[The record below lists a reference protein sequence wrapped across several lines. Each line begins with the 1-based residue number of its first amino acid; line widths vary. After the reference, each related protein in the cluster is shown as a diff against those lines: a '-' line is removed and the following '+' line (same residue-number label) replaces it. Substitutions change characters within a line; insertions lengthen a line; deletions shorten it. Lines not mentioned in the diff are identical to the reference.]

1 MRSPA
6 LPPQAGRWL
15 ASASALVLALVLAAC
30 SSAPSKPQPGA
41 LPAVQGGLNAS
52 RAWTYRLPAGATA
65 LPPALVGERVL
76 LTTAQGQLFEL
87 QADNG
92 QELARTSLKD
102 SLSTGAGS
110 DGRRHAVVTTQNE
123 LVVIEAGRERWR
135 QRLGAQS
142 HTPPLV
148 AGERVFVQTA
158 DRTVTAFDGAT
169 GQRLWSLNRQA
180 DPLVLRQAG
189 VLVAQ
194 GDQLLAGNGG
204 RLSAIQ
210 PLNGQVRWEVL
221 VGSSRGT
228 NEVERLVDLV
238 AGVSRQGQSLCVR
251 SFQTAVGCVDAARG
265 LSVWSRPAQGH
276 EGLDGDERR
285 VFGVESDGKLRAWD
299 RQDGQVLWALDDY
312 RFRELSGLRVWAGA
326 IAVGDGQ
333 GQLHLLSR
341 EDGRTL
347 QRLSTDGSAIVQR
360 PLVAGRQL
368 VTVNRSGLVTGW
380 RAD

>member
-1 MRSPA
+1 MHRPLQALRCGGRLAAALA
-6 LPPQAGRWL
+6 LP
-15 ASASALVLALVLAAC
+15 LVLTLAAC

-41 LPAVQGGLNAS
+41 LPAVQGGLNVG
-52 RAWTYRLPAGATA
+52 RAWSYRLPAGALA
-65 LPPALVGERVL
+65 LPPALVGERL
-76 LTTAQGQLFEL
+76 LLATAQGQIIEL

-92 QELARTSLKD
+92 QELARTQLKD
-102 SLSTGAGS
+102 SLSTGVGS
-110 DGRRHAVVTTQNE
+110 DGRRHAVVTAQND

-135 QRLGAQS
+135 QRLAAQS

-158 DRTVTAFDGAT
+158 DRTVSAFDGAT

-189 VLVAQ
+189 VLMAQ
-194 GDQLLAGNGG
+194 GDTLLAGNGG
-204 RLSAIQ
+204 RLSAIG
-210 PLNGQVRWEVL
+210 PNNGQVRWEVL

-238 AGVSRQGQSLCVR
+238 AGVSRQGSSLCVR
-251 SFQTAVGCVDAARG
+251 SFQTAVGCVDTARG
-265 LSVWSRPAQGH
+265 QSLWTRPAQGH

-285 VFGVESDGKLRAWD
+285 VFGVESDGKLRAWN
-299 RQDGQVLWALDDY
+299 RLDGQVLWALDDY
-312 RFRELSGLRVWAGA
+312 RFRELSGLRIWAGA

-341 EDGRTL
+341 DDGRTL
-347 QRLSTDGSAIVQR
+347 QRLATDGSAIVQR
-360 PLVAGRQL
+360 PLVAARHL

>member
-1 MRSPA
+1 M
-6 LPPQAGRWL
+6 LL
-15 ASASALVLALVLAAC
+15 A
-30 SSAPSKPQPGA
+30 
-41 LPAVQGGLNAS
+41 
-52 RAWTYRLPAGATA
+52 
-65 LPPALVGERVL
+65 
-76 LTTAQGQLFEL
+76 TTQGQVLEL
-87 QADNG
+87 QADSG
-92 QELARTSLKD
+92 QELASTVLKD
-102 SLSTGAGS
+102 TLSTGVGS
-110 DGRRHAVVTTQNE
+110 DGRRHAVVTSQND
-123 LVVIEAGRERWR
+123 LVVIESGRERWR
-135 QRLGAQS
+135 QRLAAQS
-142 HTPPLV
+142 HTAPLV

-189 VLVAQ
+189 VLMAQ
-194 GDQLLAGNGG
+194 GDTLLAGNGG

-238 AGVSRQGQSLCVR
+238 AGVSRQGSSLCVR
-251 SFQTAVGCVDAARG
+251 SFQTAVGCVDTARG
-265 LSVWSRPAQGH
+265 QSLWTRSAQGH

-285 VFGVESDGKLRAWD
+285 VFGVESDSKLRAWS

-347 QRLSTDGSAIVQR
+347 QRLGTDGSAIVQR

-368 VTVNRSGLVTGW
+368 VTLNRSGLVTAW

>member
-1 MRSPA
+1 MHGPVVSL
-6 LPPQAGRWL
+6 LPWRWL
-15 ASASALVLALVLAAC
+15 AAALALALAAC
-30 SSAPSKPQPGA
+30 SSTPSQPQPGA
-41 LPAVQGGLNAS
+41 LPAVQGGLSAS
-52 RAWTYRLPAGATA
+52 RAWTYRLPAGTLA

-76 LTTAQGQLFEL
+76 LATAQGHIIEL

-92 QELARTSLKD
+92 QELARTQLKD
-102 SLSTGAGS
+102 SLGTGAGS
-110 DGRRHAVVTTQNE
+110 DGRRHAVVTAQND

-135 QRLGAQS
+135 QRLSAQS
-142 HTPPLV
+142 HTAPLV

-158 DRTVTAFDGAT
+158 DRTVTAFDGAS
-169 GQRLWSLNRQA
+169 GQRLWSLNRQT

-194 GDQLLAGNGG
+194 GDTLLAGNGG
-204 RLSAIQ
+204 RLSAIG

-238 AGVSRQGQSLCVR
+238 AGVSRQGSSLCVR
-251 SFQTAVGCVDAARG
+251 SFQTAVGCVDTARG
-265 LSVWSRPAQGH
+265 QSVWTRPAQGH
-276 EGLDGDERR
+276 EGLDGDERQ
-285 VFGVESDGKLRAWD
+285 VFGVESDSKLRAWS

-312 RFRELSGLRVWAGA
+312 RFRALSGLRVWAGA

-347 QRLSTDGSAIVQR
+347 QRLATDGSAIVQR
-360 PLVAGRQL
+360 PLVAGRHL
-368 VTVNRSGLVTGW
+368 VTVNRSGLVTAW